1 MRRLPLRPEPHL
13 SQSQEASPVRESEG
27 ASTAASRPE
36 PHSGESFQEE
46 VARPESPLAPT
57 ADEKDLA
64 ASIKLIQT
72 QDPLISPISPISPIL
87 THFSIDFPHFFPIF
101 PSFPPFFPHFSIGC
115 PTRLFRLPDARR
127 NLPDP
132 AAPYRSSVLTQA
144 VTACLDPLSHKMPI
158 FGPKRAQNRGTPFLH
173 DF

>member
-1 MRRLPLRPEPHL
+1 MSDCTQGGAPTAASRPEPHL
-13 SQSQEASPVRESEG
+13 SQSQEVSPVRESEG
-27 ASTAASRPE
+27 TSTAASRPE
-36 PHSGESFQEE
+36 AHSGESFQEE

-72 QDPLISPISPISPIL
+72 QDPLISPIL
-87 THFSIDFPHFFPIF
+87 AHFSIDFPHFSPI
-101 PSFPPFFPHFSIGC
+101 FPPFFPHFSIGC

-132 AAPYRSSVLTQA
+132 GAPVGS
-144 VTACLDPLSHKMPI
+144 
-158 FGPKRAQNRGTPFLH
+158 
-173 DF
+173 